1 MRNKKAKPNVLIN
14 EDQVRQEQEAQRAMA
29 KQMINTARQMRDQ
42 ALEMRK
48 TLSPMKKRLP

>member
-1 MRNKKAKPNVLIN
+1 MRNKKARPNVLIN

-29 KQMINTARQMRDQ
+29 KQMVKTARQMREQ

>member
-14 EDQVRQEQEAQRAMA
+14 EDQVRQAQRAMA
-29 KQMINTARQMRDQ
+29 KQTIKTARQMREQ